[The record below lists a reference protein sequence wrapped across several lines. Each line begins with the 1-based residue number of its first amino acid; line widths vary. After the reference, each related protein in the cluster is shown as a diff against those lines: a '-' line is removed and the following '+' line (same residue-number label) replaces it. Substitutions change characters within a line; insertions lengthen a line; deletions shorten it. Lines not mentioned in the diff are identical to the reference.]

1 MAVSNASLSVD
12 LSDAPGGD
20 LSLDDIFG
28 DDSQQTTTAV
38 STESQTTSTNESE
51 PFLKTATGTVYKSV
65 EDAVKGVEHKD
76 ALIAQLRQELSDK
89 TGRDP
94 LKRETVTNGGPKN
107 YLEDKDT
114 YFKDLSSAV
123 EAKDPEKYMEVQSK
137 FVMDTLAPLA
147 PTMSAF
153 VRSQAI
159 ESVEQEIP
167 DFRKFTQSEDYG
179 KTLESYP
186 LLKQAIGAAESNP
199 QLGAQLSEFYKLAYH
214 VHNGVRLP
222 EIVQQ
227 TKNGG
232 VAQNT
237 RPTVTS
243 TTVQPP
249 ASSQG
254 SVVSKPTLETKEG
267 RKALIEQQERLGIQD
282 LRF

>member
-123 EAKDPEKYMEVQSK
+123 EAKDPEKYMEVQ
-137 FVMDTLAPLA
+137 
-147 PTMSAF
+147 
-153 VRSQAI
+153 
-159 ESVEQEIP
+159 
-167 DFRKFTQSEDYG
+167 
-179 KTLESYP
+179 
-186 LLKQAIGAAESNP
+186 
-199 QLGAQLSEFYKLAYH
+199 
-214 VHNGVRLP
+214 
-222 EIVQQ
+222 
-227 TKNGG
+227 
-232 VAQNT
+232 
-237 RPTVTS
+237 
-243 TTVQPP
+243 
-249 ASSQG
+249 
-254 SVVSKPTLETKEG
+254 
-267 RKALIEQQERLGIQD
+267 
-282 LRF
+282 